1 MSELALPR
9 VAKSRPARVWQPL
22 ELPFASA
29 LQKGFVPAQWAAP
42 SSRTFWQQ
50 EVPTAPASSAES
62 APSLSFE
69 APGAGDI
76 AASSASVD
84 GASEPAPE
92 RAPGPTQEMLD
103 SVRAQAYAQGVADT
117 RLSLQ
122 AETAQELLNLQA
134 QNQSMLGALE
144 TALQQLKR
152 SPQEF
157 FEPLKRLALHLAE
170 QLVLAELGIDGKA
183 IERLVQRCVDEL
195 SSHDESM
202 IMVELHPADLALL
215 EALRERLGLNRG
227 QPLKFKADASLL
239 PGSVRASAND
249 AMVQD
254 LIEHRLVELARA
266 LGVDQARW
274 KSNSAF
280 ESERLTAERAAGLR
294 GVEDALPRMA
304 AAGPLT
310 DANSFEDQAEQ
321 DVHDA

>member
-1 MSELALPR
+1 M
-9 VAKSRPARVWQPL
+9 V
-22 ELPFASA
+22 SA
-29 LQKGFVPAQWAAP
+29 LQQGFVPAQWAAP

-50 EVPTAPASSAES
+50 EVPSALGSSTQPTASQGLET
-62 APSLSFE
+62 
-69 APGAGDI
+69 PGAGD
-76 AASSASVD
+76 AASSPGSDDNA
-84 GASEPAPE
+84 AEPVPE
-92 RAPGPTQEMLD
+92 CAAGPTQEMLE
-103 SVRAQAYAQGVADT
+103 SVRAHAYAQGAADT

-122 AETAQELLNLQA
+122 SETAQELLNLQA
-134 QNQSMLGALE
+134 QDRSMLGALE
-144 TALQQLKR
+144 AALQQLKR
-152 SPQEF
+152 SPQDY

-170 QLVLAELGIDGKA
+170 QMVLAELSLDGKA

-202 IMVELHPADLALL
+202 ILVELHPADLALL

-239 PGSVRASAND
+239 PGSARASAND

-254 LIEHRLVELARA
+254 LIEHRLVEFART

-304 AAGPLT
+304 AAGPVT
-310 DANSFEDQAEQ
+310 DADFFEDQAEP
-321 DVHDA
+321 DVDDA